1 MAQWLPIFISNFLFA
16 YIWKALALYLSP
28 LLNDA
33 EEKIICITICLCMV
47 NNQIIRKVNKFDQ
60 RCILASTHPSSLYRM
75 DGMELF
81 PYLLQRPWKHIIG
94 NYFGDGAWKF
104 TTFRVKSKF
113 FCGNGMLKET
123 TLDTFLCN
131 DRHAIKPFSNPS
143 DLYCQPF
150 SSKFLLPVKQFQK
163 LKSVPC

>member
-1 MAQWLPIFISNFLFA
+1 MKSQRSENLNWGFHMGQWLPVLYQIFYLHKFGKRI
-16 YIWKALALYLSP
+16 LALYLTP
-28 LLNDA
+28 VLNVA
-33 EEKIICITICLCMV
+33 QEKIICITIYLHTV
-47 NNQIIRKVNKFDQ
+47 NKQRIRKVNKFDH

-81 PYLLQRPWKHIIG
+81 PYLLQCPWKHIIG
-94 NYFGDGAWKF
+94 NYFGDGAWEF

-123 TLDTFLCN
+123 TLDTILCN

-150 SSKFLLPVKQFQK
+150 
-163 LKSVPC
+163 